1 MRHILKKLILLLV
14 MSFLVTACVPKV
26 KTVLVTN
33 YPTEYLMNELA
44 GNRVKVVRLDN
55 GTVPQT
61 AKISNQYEMLIKEAD
76 VIFYINELQPYWEL
90 YKDEI
95 NNAKIQMIDLAERS
109 SLYNFS
115 RYSSVTVNQQKVTLE
130 LPYYEGISN
139 ETTDL
144 YNKDPFLWMD
154 PLAMNSIART
164 MLDWLVAS
172 YPDNKEA
179 FQENFDRLEI
189 DLVRLQADFLKLND
203 NENTIKFATMT
214 PSFGNWQKSYG
225 IEIFPI
231 IMSKYGALPSEKEL
245 NEIREVLESEGVR
258 TIVKEDNLSETQLEL
273 FKQVKAELDLEEI
286 ELSNLYTL
294 SLKDL
299 ESNSTY
305 ITKMYQNL
313 QTLETHFK

>member
-1 MRHILKKLILLLV
+1 MRHNLKKIILLLI
-14 MSFLVTACVPKV
+14 MSFLVSACVPKV

-55 GTVPQT
+55 GSVPQT
-61 AKISNQYEMLIKEAD
+61 AKISNQYEMLIKDAD

-95 NNAKIQMIDLAERS
+95 NSAKIQMIDLAERS

-115 RYSSVTVNQQKVTLE
+115 RYSSVMVNQQKVTLE
-130 LPYYEGISN
+130 LPYYEGITP

-164 MLDWLVAS
+164 MLEWLIAS
-172 YPDNKEA
+172 YPDSKEA
-179 FQENFDRLEI
+179 FQVNFDRLEV
-189 DLVRLQADFLKLND
+189 DLVRLQADFLKLNN
-203 NENTIKFATMT
+203 NENTIKFATIT

-225 IEIFPI
+225 IEVFPI
-231 IMSKYGALPSEKEL
+231 IMSKYGVLPNEDEL
-245 NEIREVLESEGVR
+245 NEIREILKSEGVK
-258 TIVKEDNLSETQLEL
+258 TIVKEDNLSEAQLEL
-273 FKQVKAELDLEEI
+273 LKQVKAELELDEI
-286 ELSNLYTL
+286 ELSNLYSL
-294 SLKDL
+294 SSKDL